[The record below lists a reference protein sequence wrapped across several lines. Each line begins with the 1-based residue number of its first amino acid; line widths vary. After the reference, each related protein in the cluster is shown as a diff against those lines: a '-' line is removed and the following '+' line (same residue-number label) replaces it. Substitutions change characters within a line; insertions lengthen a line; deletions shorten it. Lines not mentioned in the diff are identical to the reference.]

1 MLINVFFYLE
11 KDIKY
16 WQRFESILFPVIM
29 IVNLLE
35 TTCSPR
41 LTSIS
46 HRLIS
51 SDSWNWR
58 EWSPPYCIHRWWG
71 GATPTSSVK
80 WCYVRL
86 GPRTPHLSNVV
97 PAGERSVCWNVRVW
111 VWRIVLKY
119 GVGIIAIVVPL
130 TEIWGQITRL
140 FLTWSDNMF

>member
-51 SDSWNWR
+51 SDS
-58 EWSPPYCIHRWWG
+58 
-71 GATPTSSVK
+71 
-80 WCYVRL
+80 
-86 GPRTPHLSNVV
+86 
-97 PAGERSVCWNVRVW
+97 
-111 VWRIVLKY
+111 
-119 GVGIIAIVVPL
+119 
-130 TEIWGQITRL
+130 
-140 FLTWSDNMF
+140 